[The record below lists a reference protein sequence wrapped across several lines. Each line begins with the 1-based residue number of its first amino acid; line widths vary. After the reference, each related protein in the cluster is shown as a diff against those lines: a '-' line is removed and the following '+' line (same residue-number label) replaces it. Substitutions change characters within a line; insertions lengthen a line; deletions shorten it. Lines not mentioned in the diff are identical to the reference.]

1 MDGKEQT
8 AESIREAFNVLQ
20 TNLAMVTSKAQS
32 LHNDL
37 EKLQQAMNEMHI
49 NVDALKDSAPRK
61 LLTKTPTSNIKT
73 TTQSQI
79 DALLASV
86 KNPNGNDFNNR
97 ANERGIKR
105 GELVTSREYGGY
117 WRLPHRKKGRNIECV
132 VVATTPKQVWLVEL
146 PLKDGK
152 NPVPFLKGCYNVD
165 RKC

>member
-20 TNLAMVTSKAQS
+20 TNLSMVTSKAQS

-86 KNPNGNDFNNR
+86 KNP
-97 ANERGIKR
+97 
-105 GELVTSREYGGY
+105 
-117 WRLPHRKKGRNIECV
+117 
-132 VVATTPKQVWLVEL
+132 ATGMILTTGQTTE
-146 PLKDGK
+146 G
-152 NPVPFLKGCYNVD
+152 
-165 RKC
+165 